1 MGVFFLKIFDR
12 AGAIFGKSDFV
23 VSAQRPFHLGANC
36 FVVVNEK

>member
-1 MGVFFLKIFDR
+1 MGVFFLKFSIAPAR
-12 AGAIFGKSDFV
+12 SSAKGDFV